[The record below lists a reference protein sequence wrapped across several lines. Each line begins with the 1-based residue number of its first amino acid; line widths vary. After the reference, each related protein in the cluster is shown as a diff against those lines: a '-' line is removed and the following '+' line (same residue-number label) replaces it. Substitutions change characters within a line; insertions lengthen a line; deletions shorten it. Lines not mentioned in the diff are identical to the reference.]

1 MDKQALVNLYLKAL
15 EEALAN
21 DHINHGFL
29 VKSPDCF
36 LNVEISNKIELYY
49 DTKEDK
55 AFNKFYDLVAYY
67 FDAKSHNFPD
77 LNGVSLDLVKEMI
90 IKQSKEF
97 VEVK

>member
-1 MDKQALVNLYLKAL
+1 MDKQALVNSFLMAL

-29 VKSPDCF
+29 VKSPDWY
-36 LNVEISNKIELYY
+36 LDAEVSNKIESYY
-49 DTKEDK
+49 DSEENR
-55 AFNKFYDLVAYY
+55 AFNKFFDLVEYY
-67 FDAKSHNFPD
+67 FDAKSHNFPE

-97 VEVK
+97 SAVK